1 MHQLVVLNA
10 HIAVIYIRADV
21 LAVIGALIK
30 RQPRFMGLGPRFLQY
45 LRGQHI
51 VVGLHKRGDITQ
63 AVFVV
68 VAHSGGQPVHA
79 HFLAQ
84 IAGIV
89 AVHYNGL
96 GVCGLYLGKP
106 HFVLRVQIVAHI
118 QMKRFP
124 VP

>member
-1 MHQLVVLNA
+1 M
-10 HIAVIYIRADV
+10 
-21 LAVIGALIK
+21 
-30 RQPRFMGLGPRFLQY
+30 
-45 LRGQHI
+45 
-51 VVGLHKRGDITQ
+51 
-63 AVFVV
+63 
-68 VAHSGGQPVHA
+68 AHSGGQLVHA

-84 IAGIV
+84 IAGIIT
-89 AVHYNGL
+89 VHHNGL